1 MAPTR
6 SPSTITQ
13 GPSPA
18 FSSTSP
24 TLSALHNQNN
34 PTTSTTDPNTD
45 DADSLTPSL
54 VLNIFLSILLTG
66 FSVYWALTK
75 FSTPDLLIS
84 TVAAIWRHGSGPQKQ
99 KDVRGV
105 SEPVR
110 VLLSLGVAVVV
121 GVAEVVIYA
130 IYLKKMEY
138 ARRKERRL
146 RERKEIV
153 GSEQLGGRLDGAEG
167 KTDTDEK
174 MRKVEGQNQE
184 EIWGRG
190 ANGGIRRR
198 VRERWGEREKE
209 REQEGI

>member
-1 MAPTR
+1 M
-6 SPSTITQ
+6 
-13 GPSPA
+13 
-18 FSSTSP
+18 
-24 TLSALHNQNN
+24 LSALNNQNN
-34 PTTSTTDPNTD
+34 KTTFTTDPNTD
-45 DADSLTPSL
+45 DADPLTPSL
-54 VLNIFLSILLTG
+54 VLNIFLSTLLTG

-84 TVAAIWRHGSGPQKQ
+84 TVATIWRHGHGSQKQ

-110 VLLSLGVAVVV
+110 VLLSLGVAVVI

-130 IYLKKMEY
+130 IYLKKIEY

-146 RERKEIV
+146 RERKEVV
-153 GSEQLGGRLDGAEG
+153 GSEQLGGCRDGADE

-174 MRKVEGQNQE
+174 MLKVDGQNQE

-190 ANGGIRRR
+190 ANGGVRRR
-198 VRERWGEREKE
+198 VRERWEEKE
-209 REQEGI
+209 KNENRRGYSKSER